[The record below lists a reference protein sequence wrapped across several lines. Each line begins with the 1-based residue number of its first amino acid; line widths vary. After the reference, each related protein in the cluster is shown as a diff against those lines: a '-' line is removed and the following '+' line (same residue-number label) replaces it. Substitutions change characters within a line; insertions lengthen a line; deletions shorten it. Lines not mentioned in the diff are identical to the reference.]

1 MEVEYLQVI
10 LDENDKKDK
19 ATIESLKSK
28 SLTGKFPML
37 ELSDGKTYISEP
49 LSIARFLSSDKYG
62 FYGPDAIEKAKTDQW
77 IDLISTEVSAYAKQ
91 LVLQVTGFVE
101 SEIREFSK

>member
-49 LSIARFLSSDKYG
+49 ITIARFLATDRYG

-77 IDLISTEVSAYAKQ
+77 IDIISTDLAYNAEHLTQ
-91 LVLQVTGFVE
+91 QVFGQKP
-101 SEIREFSK
+101 SEIK